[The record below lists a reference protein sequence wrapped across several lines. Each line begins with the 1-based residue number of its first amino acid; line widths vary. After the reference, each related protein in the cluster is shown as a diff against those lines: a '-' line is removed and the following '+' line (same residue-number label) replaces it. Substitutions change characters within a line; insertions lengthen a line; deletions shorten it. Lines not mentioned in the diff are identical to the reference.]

1 MFSLYLFLSPTSQ
14 RSFVQI
20 ILAQADLDAAVLKLL
35 EKISEVYSFMTQD
48 EKLKQILSMHD
59 ILGKISQ
66 QTRECARFITNY
78 SETKNFCECYELL
91 RYVPS
96 RASTIITGKRLGR
109 DVLAETDDTINKY
122 NDVFEGLMQNFRD
135 QVARDVAIGV
145 RDIGTQV
152 HDIGIHVHRTG
163 KGSDV
168 IVT

>member
-1 MFSLYLFLSPTSQ
+1 MFSIYLFLSLTAQ
-14 RSFVQI
+14 QSFVQI
-20 ILAQADLDAAVLKLL
+20 ILAQADRDAAVLKLL

-48 EKLKQILSMHD
+48 EKLKQILSMHA
-59 ILGKISQ
+59 ILGKVSQ

-96 RASTIITGKRLGR
+96 RASTIITGKRLGK
-109 DVLAETDDTINKY
+109 DVLAETDNTINKY

-135 QVARDVAIGV
+135 QVARDVAISV
-145 RDIGTQV
+145 NDIA
-152 HDIGIHVHRTG
+152 IHVYRMG

-168 IVT
+168 LVT

>member
-1 MFSLYLFLSPTSQ
+1 MFSIYLFLSLTAQ
-14 RSFVQI
+14 QSFVQI
-20 ILAQADLDAAVLKLL
+20 ILAQADRDAAVLKLL

-48 EKLKQILSMHD
+48 EKLKQILSMHA
-59 ILGKISQ
+59 ILGKVSQ

-96 RASTIITGKRLGR
+96 RASTIITGKRLGK
-109 DVLAETDDTINKY
+109 DVLAETDNTINKY

-135 QVARDVAIGV
+135 QVARDVAISV
-145 RDIGTQV
+145 NDIA
-152 HDIGIHVHRTG
+152 IHVHRMG